1 MTRLYEWVS
10 KASIKHKLMMVNF
23 MMITVPLVTLTLVTV
38 ILLGIFRFGDPVQNR
53 KWVMLFPSQINSL
66 MVQMSMS
73 SIYRAFADDDMGL
86 SDLRIPISLLEV
98 QGADVVVAKDGVV
111 QYATQHTNGPEL
123 YERLLTLVRAEKN
136 PTDGQVIITSDIIA
150 LDLLEWDGDQFHYIV
165 ESTHGWGI
173 YSEGD
178 IPFLTKSLTNESFE
192 KQAMEA
198 VVGAGILL
206 FLIAIILQGLYLS
219 QIVSSMILK
228 PLESLQEAAQAIK
241 RGDLNQT
248 LQVDSNDELGETC
261 AIFDT
266 MRQEL
271 KNNVAHRE
279 QMEQQR
285 RAMIAGIS
293 HDLATPLT
301 AVKGFASAFKD
312 GIVKTP
318 EQQER
323 YANRIVDRANV
334 MESLIKQL
342 SDFSKFEMSQVPLE
356 MQRMDMNAYLHEFLA
371 ERKDLYAER
380 NVHIRAHLLDDMA
393 PHSSQVDLDP
403 MQFERVLT
411 NILENSLKYSPH
423 GESTVDMILS
433 VRGKSLVLTLGDYGN
448 GVSDNEID
456 KLFDLF
462 YRADAARTNV
472 ASGNGLGLAIV
483 KQIVEAMGGTVY
495 AMNRTTLDY
504 TQTGFIIEIALP
516 IV

>member
-123 YERLLTLVRAEKN
+123 YERLLKLVRAEKN
-136 PTDGQVIITSDIIA
+136 PTDGQVIIISDIIA
-150 LDLLEWDGDQFHYIV
+150 LDLLEWDGDQFHYIL

-248 LQVDSNDELGETC
+248 LQVDSNDELVRLALYLILC
-261 AIFDT
+261 A
-266 MRQEL
+266 
-271 KNNVAHRE
+271 KN
-279 QMEQQR
+279 
-285 RAMIAGIS
+285 
-293 HDLATPLT
+293 
-301 AVKGFASAFKD
+301 
-312 GIVKTP
+312 
-318 EQQER
+318 
-323 YANRIVDRANV
+323 
-334 MESLIKQL
+334 
-342 SDFSKFEMSQVPLE
+342 
-356 MQRMDMNAYLHEFLA
+356 
-371 ERKDLYAER
+371 
-380 NVHIRAHLLDDMA
+380 
-393 PHSSQVDLDP
+393 
-403 MQFERVLT
+403 
-411 NILENSLKYSPH
+411 
-423 GESTVDMILS
+423 
-433 VRGKSLVLTLGDYGN
+433 
-448 GVSDNEID
+448 
-456 KLFDLF
+456 
-462 YRADAARTNV
+462 
-472 ASGNGLGLAIV
+472 
-483 KQIVEAMGGTVY
+483 
-495 AMNRTTLDY
+495 
-504 TQTGFIIEIALP
+504 
-516 IV
+516 